1 MIHIYLPG
9 DAGKISATGS
19 GDLLLRLDESNN
31 FGLYGTYTIQKGD
44 FNLTLQQLN
53 ITLINKML
61 TLNKGSSI
69 QFNGDPLDAT
79 MNVSATYAVQSS
91 LEALNLP
98 SLDSARA
105 QQRIPVNC
113 IIHMRERLSDPE
125 IYFSVEFLSLH
136 DEELKSNIYTKIDTT
151 NYAEMTRQAFSLLL
165 FGTFTSEEYSGS
177 AGSMVASASI
187 SMLTGQIN
195 NWLSHVVK
203 GVDIGVNYRGGD
215 QVTRD
220 DFDVFLRKGMFNDRV
235 VIDANGGR
243 TTSAT
248 GDNTQSSSAAIDA
261 SIDVKITQDGRWRFK
276 AFNRSNANDISKTS
290 NEYGY
295 TYGVGASYSRS
306 FNRILDMFDYSDR
319 RKLREE
325 QRQAKAKK

>member
-1 MIHIYLPG
+1 MIHIFLPG
-9 DAGKISATGS
+9 DAGKISATGT
-19 GDLLLRLDESNN
+19 GDLLLRLDENNN

-79 MNVSATYAVQSS
+79 MNVSATYTVQSS
-91 LEALNLP
+91 LEALSLP
-98 SLDSARA
+98 MLDSSKA
-105 QQRIPVNC
+105 QRRIPVNC
-113 IIHMRERLSDPE
+113 VIHMRDKLSDPE
-125 IYFSVEFLSLH
+125 IYFSIEFPSLH
-136 DEELKSNIYTKIDTT
+136 DEEVKSNIYTKMDTT
-151 NYAEMTRQAFSLLL
+151 NVAEMTRQAFSLLL
-165 FGTFTSEEYSGS
+165 FGTFTSDEYSGGGS

-187 SMLTGQIN
+187 STLTGQIN

-203 GVDIGVNYRGGD
+203 GVDIGVNYRGGE
-215 QVTRD
+215 QVTGD

-235 VIDANGGR
+235 VIDANVGR
-243 TTSAT
+243 TT
-248 GDNTQSSSAAIDA
+248 DNSTQSSAAAIDA
-261 SIDVKITQDGRWRFK
+261 SIDVKITPDGRWRFK

-295 TYGVGASYSRS
+295 TYGIGASYSRS
-306 FNRILDMFDYSDR
+306 FNGILDMFDNDR
-319 RKLREE
+319 RK
-325 QRQAKAKK
+325 QRKEKKLIEK